1 MKVKFSIVTQ
11 DKEHNQH
18 NIGYNANET
27 TTLKLLKVLLAGIDP
42 NNLTDIVIKP
52 VIDKES

>member
-18 NIGYNANET
+18 NIGFNTNEA

-42 NNLTDIVIKP
+42 NNLTDIVVKP
-52 VIDKES
+52 VIDKEN